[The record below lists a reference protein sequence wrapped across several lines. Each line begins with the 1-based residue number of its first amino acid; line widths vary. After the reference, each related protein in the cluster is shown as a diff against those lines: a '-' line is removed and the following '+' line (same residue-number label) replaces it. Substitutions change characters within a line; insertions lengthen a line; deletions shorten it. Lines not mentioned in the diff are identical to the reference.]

1 MKHNWPAYLAEF
13 FDTAVMMGIGIG
25 AVVLISHE
33 GNSTGEWIPSDSVRS
48 RATGILFAG
57 GGTLVVLSSL
67 GQRSDGHL
75 NPATTVAF
83 RLKKNLIARCP
94 VQRDCSNCGGSP
106 RGARRRNDRRRGR
119 SLGGS

>member
-1 MKHNWPAYLAEF
+1 MKHNWPTYLAEF
-13 FDTAVMMGIGIG
+13 FDTAVMMGIGIGIG

-33 GNSTGEWIPSDSVRS
+33 GNSTGEWIPSDPVRR

-75 NPATTVAF
+75 NPAMTVAF
-83 RLKKNLIARCP
+83 WLRKK
-94 VQRDCSNCGGSP
+94 SH
-106 RGARRRNDRRRGR
+106 R
-119 SLGGS
+119 SMPCAT